1 MKKGEI
7 EMDIWSLII
16 IAILLIVIGY
26 QDSVIRKQEI
36 LVFISEAILNAL
48 DVQIEE
54 IEEEDKND

>member
-1 MKKGEI
+1 
-7 EMDIWSLII
+7 MDIWLLII
-16 IAILLIVIGY
+16 IAVLLIVIGY

-54 IEEEDKND
+54 IEEGDKND

>member
-1 MKKGEI
+1 
-7 EMDIWSLII
+7 MDIWSLLI

-48 DVQIEE
+48 DIQVEE
-54 IEEEDKND
+54 TEEEDKND